1 MAGGLGLA
9 GQGEVGKA
17 RNVAV
22 WGFPLQPSVTRTKDD
37 APQPGGARE
46 LPMTAAS
53 PQPTAFDSMGMIE
66 KIQGLLNRSSVF
78 RGAQISLPQT
88 YPGGEVS
95 VAVGFGG
102 GTALF
107 RIVAPSV
114 EKAYA
119 VLYEFAHSLVE
130 MENRRHRRRLA

>member
-1 MAGGLGLA
+1 MA
-9 GQGEVGKA
+9 
-17 RNVAV
+17 N
-22 WGFPLQPSVTRTKDD
+22 
-37 APQPGGARE
+37 
-46 LPMTAAS
+46 AS
-53 PQPTAFDSMGMIE
+53 SQPTAFDSLDMIE
-66 KIQGLLNRSSVF
+66 KIRGLLDRSPVF

-114 EKAYA
+114 DKAYA
-119 VLYEFAHSLVE
+119 VLYEFARSLVE
-130 MENRRHRRRLA
+130 RENHRHRRRLA